1 MLTPAMQDAIERA
14 ELIPFA
20 TASLDGIANVA
31 PIKFIWVA
39 AADTLWI
46 ADNYLDKT
54 LANLR
59 ENPRAA
65 LYVWSADP
73 KLCVQIKGDIVI
85 HTAGEA
91 YETMK
96 TQARAEK
103 PDIPARSLVELRIR
117 EIYQCLP
124 GDGPG
129 RRLWPESG
137 DTCVESSAS

>member
-1 MLTPAMQDAIERA
+1 MLTPAMKDAIERA

-20 TASLDGIANVA
+20 TASLNGIPNVV
-31 PIKFIWVA
+31 PIKFIWVV

-73 KLCVQIKGDIVI
+73 KLCVQIKGDISL
-85 HTAGEA
+85 HTEGRD

-96 TQARAEK
+96 AQARAEK

-129 RRLWPESG
+129 RRLWPAP
-137 DTCVESSAS
+137 DVEGAAP

>member
-1 MLTPAMQDAIERA
+1 MLTSAMKDAIERA

-20 TASLDGIANVA
+20 TASLNGIPNVV
-31 PIKFIWVA
+31 PIKFIWVV

-46 ADNYLDKT
+46 VDNYLDKT

-73 KLCVQIKGDIVI
+73 KLCVQIKGDISL
-85 HTAGEA
+85 HREGRD
-91 YETMK
+91 YEIMK
-96 TQARAEK
+96 AQARTEK

-129 RRLWPESG
+129 RRLWPAPDMEG
-137 DTCVESSAS
+137 AAP